1 MYNITTE
8 QILKTKAPKQAA
20 VFKTVM
26 ILACILAVTTIP
38 STYALGILLTAVLV
52 VFTVILFKYYNAEY
66 EYSLVDGELTI
77 DKIMSQ
83 SMRKRCGVYNI
94 AKASML
100 AKPTCQAALGMEH
113 KKLRTAEY
121 TSNTAPEKTVVL
133 YTMDASN
140 EMVRIILEPDE
151 KMLEALRRVY
161 RKPQTAWMNKKSECT
176 EKKCLTL
183 SAYFVILSNNTQ
195 NTLK

>member
-38 STYALGILLTAVLV
+38 STYALGILLTAIFV

-133 YTMDASN
+133 YTMDATTVHN
-140 EMVRIILEPDE
+140 VQRDNRINFPTIKDPRL
-151 KMLEALRRVY
+151 
-161 RKPQTAWMNKKSECT
+161 
-176 EKKCLTL
+176 
-183 SAYFVILSNNTQ
+183 
-195 NTLK
+195 

>member
-26 ILACILAVTTIP
+26 ILACILAVTTIS
-38 STYALGILLTAVLV
+38 STYALGVLLTAVLV

-151 KMLEALRRVY
+151 KMLEALRAGVPKAADR
-161 RKPQTAWMNKKSECT
+161 MDE
-176 EKKCLTL
+176 
-183 SAYFVILSNNTQ
+183 
-195 NTLK
+195 

>member
-1 MYNITTE
+1 MHG
-8 QILKTKAPKQAA
+8 
-20 VFKTVM
+20 
-26 ILACILAVTTIP
+26 ILAVTTIP

-113 KKLRTAEY
+113 KKLRTSEY

-151 KMLEALRRVY
+151 KMLEALRAGVPKAADR
-161 RKPQTAWMNKKSECT
+161 MDE
-176 EKKCLTL
+176 
-183 SAYFVILSNNTQ
+183 
-195 NTLK
+195 

>member
-94 AKASML
+94 AKAARQRL
-100 AKPTCQAALGMEH
+100 EW
-113 KKLRTAEY
+113 
-121 TSNTAPEKTVVL
+121 NTKNCGP
-133 YTMDASN
+133 
-140 EMVRIILEPDE
+140 
-151 KMLEALRRVY
+151 
-161 RKPQTAWMNKKSECT
+161 
-176 EKKCLTL
+176 
-183 SAYFVILSNNTQ
+183 Q
-195 NTLK
+195 NTLPIQHPKRRLFYIQWMQAMKWCASS

>member
-1 MYNITTE
+1 M
-8 QILKTKAPKQAA
+8 
-20 VFKTVM
+20 
-26 ILACILAVTTIP
+26 
-38 STYALGILLTAVLV
+38 
-52 VFTVILFKYYNAEY
+52 
-66 EYSLVDGELTI
+66 DGELTI

-100 AKPTCQAALGMEH
+100 AKPTCQAALGIEH

-151 KMLEALRRVY
+151 KMLEALRAGVPKAADR
-161 RKPQTAWMNKKSECT
+161 MDE
-176 EKKCLTL
+176 
-183 SAYFVILSNNTQ
+183 
-195 NTLK
+195 

>member
-38 STYALGILLTAVLV
+38 STYALG
-52 VFTVILFKYYNAEY
+52 FTVILFKYYNAEY

-151 KMLEALRRVY
+151 KMLEALRAGVPKAADR
-161 RKPQTAWMNKKSECT
+161 MDE
-176 EKKCLTL
+176 
-183 SAYFVILSNNTQ
+183 
-195 NTLK
+195 

>member
-26 ILACILAVTTIP
+26 ILAVTTIP

-151 KMLEALRRVY
+151 KMLEALRAGVPKAADR
-161 RKPQTAWMNKKSECT
+161 MDE
-176 EKKCLTL
+176 
-183 SAYFVILSNNTQ
+183 
-195 NTLK
+195 